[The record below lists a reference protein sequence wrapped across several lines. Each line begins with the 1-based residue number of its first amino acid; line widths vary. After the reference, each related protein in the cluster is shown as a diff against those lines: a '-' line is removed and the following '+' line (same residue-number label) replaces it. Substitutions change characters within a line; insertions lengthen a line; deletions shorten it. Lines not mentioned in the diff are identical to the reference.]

1 LNFVAIG
8 PGSSS
13 KESAMEVSGTLAV
26 EPFGA
31 VVLDGTEGRA
41 AAPPQA
47 QESSLVQPMPNIMSA
62 EEEKKLEQDG
72 TGDDKESIKVDLSQ
86 QATNAAH
93 DSTSNLHASV
103 AANGCTTDVTVLDK
117 WPTDLQ
123 NMLETSNGS
132 TQSQDQSRLF
142 LDSDFCSLT
151 LIQGVKHSTCDSA
164 MSFGRGWIEIK
175 EQQRNGCWVG

>member
-1 LNFVAIG
+1 LSFVAIG

-31 VVLDGTEGRA
+31 VVLDGTQGRA

-47 QESSLVQPMPNIMSA
+47 QESSLVQPMPNVMSA

-72 TGDDKESIKVDLSQ
+72 TGDDKESIKVDLTQ
-86 QATNAAH
+86 QDTNAAN

-117 WPTDLQ
+117 STDPQ

-142 LDSDFCSLT
+142 LDSDFCSLDF
-151 LIQGVKHSTCDSA
+151 DSR
-164 MSFGRGWIEIK
+164 SKTF
-175 EQQRNGCWVG
+175 NL

>member
-1 LNFVAIG
+1 
-8 PGSSS
+8 
-13 KESAMEVSGTLAV
+13 MEVSGTLAV

-31 VVLDGTEGRA
+31 VVLDGTQGRA

-47 QESSLVQPMPNIMSA
+47 QESSLVQPMPNVMSA

-72 TGDDKESIKVDLSQ
+72 TGDDKESIKVDLTQ
-86 QATNAAH
+86 QDTNAAN

-117 WPTDLQ
+117 STDPQ

-142 LDSDFCSLT
+142 LDSDFCSLDF
-151 LIQGVKHSTCDSA
+151 DSR
-164 MSFGRGWIEIK
+164 SKTF
-175 EQQRNGCWVG
+175 NL

>member
-1 LNFVAIG
+1 LSFFAIH

-26 EPFGA
+26 ESFGA
-31 VVLDGTEGRA
+31 VVLDGTQGRA
-41 AAPPQA
+41 TAPPQA
-47 QESSLVQPMPNIMSA
+47 QELSLVQPMPNVMSA

-72 TGDDKESIKVDLSQ
+72 TGDDKESIKVNLTQ
-86 QATNAAH
+86 QDTNAAN

-117 WPTDLQ
+117 WPTDPQ

-142 LDSDFCSLT
+142 LDSDFCSLDF
-151 LIQGVKHSTCDSA
+151 DSR
-164 MSFGRGWIEIK
+164 SKTF
-175 EQQRNGCWVG
+175 NL